1 MVMPR
6 SHVIASA
13 ALFAV
18 FGCSAAI
25 AGDFVSRA
33 TSAYTVGDSA
43 GARGSCAEGAS
54 QPMSESDA
62 AAPASAAGA
71 AALHAGPASTAKH
84 YGVDDGVADVRPA
97 VAPADIDD
105 KAVPN
110 PHKAHTLRWQS
121 LLPGVMK

>member
-1 MVMPR
+1 MVMSK

-13 ALFAV
+13 ALLAV
-18 FGCSAAI
+18 FGCSVAI
-25 AGDFVSRA
+25 AGDFVPRA
-33 TSAYTVGDSA
+33 SSAYTVGDDA
-43 GARGSCAEGAS
+43 GARTSCAEGAS
-54 QPMSESDA
+54 QPMSESDTA
-62 AAPASAAGA
+62 TPASAAA
-71 AALHAGPASTAKH
+71 AVAHAGPASTAKH

-97 VAPADIDD
+97 VTPAEIDD